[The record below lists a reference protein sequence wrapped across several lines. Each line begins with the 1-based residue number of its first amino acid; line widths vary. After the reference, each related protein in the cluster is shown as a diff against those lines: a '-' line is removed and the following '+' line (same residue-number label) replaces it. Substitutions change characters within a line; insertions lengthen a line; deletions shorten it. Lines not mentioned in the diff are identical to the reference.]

1 MSDKKSNIRWLIL
14 GFLFIATTLL
24 YIDRSALG
32 IMAPFIQE
40 DIGWTEQQYGFINT
54 VFMVGYGLSFLVM
67 GIVIDKVG
75 VRWGYILSMG
85 LWSVAQMG
93 HAFARTWVGFAGARF
108 GLSVGQ
114 SGNFPAAIKAVGEW
128 FPEKERALAIGLF
141 NGGSNAGTI
150 IAPLAIP
157 LWVGIFHDD
166 WRVAF
171 LWTFPLSVLWIVF
184 WYLNYRK
191 PENHPRLSKMEL
203 DYINGGKTPVK
214 EQPPGWGRLLRY
226 RETWAIGIG
235 KFMADPVWWFYLFWG
250 AKFLHGKYGL
260 NLQEIGIPFFTIYLL
275 SWLGGIFFGWLSSR
289 FLKMGKSLNFGRK
302 AGLLAGGIAAVP
314 VMIVPHLDNLWL
326 SVLLIAVAA
335 GGHCGWSANIF
346 SLMTDVFPKRA
357 TASVA
362 GIGGFAGAAGGALA
376 ALGVGHV
383 LQNIGMDG
391 YAVPFAVAS
400 VTYLFALLIIHLLVP
415 RIKPVKL

>member
-1 MSDKKSNIRWLIL
+1 MQEGKNNTRWLIL
-14 GFLFIATTLL
+14 GFLFLATTLL
-24 YIDRSALG
+24 YIDRSAFG

-54 VFMVGYGLSFLVM
+54 VFMVGYGLSFLIM

-75 VRWGYILSMG
+75 VKWGYILSMG
-85 LWSVAQMG
+85 LWSLAQMG
-93 HAFARTWVGFAGARF
+93 HAFARSWVGFAVARF

-128 FPEKERALAIGLF
+128 FPQKERAFAIGLF

-157 LWVGIFHDD
+157 LWVGIFNDD

-171 LWTFPLSVLWIVF
+171 LWTFPISVLWIIF
-184 WYLNYRK
+184 WYFNYKRPGSLQDGLK
-191 PENHPRLSKMEL
+191 
-203 DYINGGKTPVK
+203 GGKEHIEESGQGMTKRRPAWR
-214 EQPPGWGRLLRY
+214 QLLRH
-226 RETWAIGIG
+226 RETWAIAVG
-235 KFMADPVWWFYLFWG
+235 KFMTDPVWWFYLFWG

-260 NLQEIGIPFFTIYLL
+260 NLQEIGLPFFSIYLL

-289 FLKMGKSLNFGRK
+289 FLKGGRSLNFGRK
-302 AGLLAGGIAAVP
+302 MGLFASGIAAVP
-314 VMIVPHLDNLWL
+314 VILVPHIDNLWA
-326 SVLLIAVAA
+326 SILLIALAA

-346 SLMTDVFPKRA
+346 SLMSDVFPDKA

-376 ALGVGHV
+376 ALGVGQV
-383 LQNIGMDG
+383 LQNTGMDG

-400 VTYLFALLIIHLLVP
+400 VAYLFALLVIHLLVP
-415 RIKPVKL
+415 NIKPVKL